1 MTISNSFSKSERLNS
16 KKAIDALFTA
26 PDGSMA
32 AFPLRVV
39 WKMVEEGKVPVSVL
53 ISVPK
58 KRLHHAV
65 DRNRFKRQVREAYR
79 THKHALSEAVAS
91 AGKHLNIAFIC
102 ISDKPVESRQ
112 VQKAIA
118 KSLVRLQEKIN

>member
-1 MTISNSFSKSERLNS
+1 MTISNTFSKSERLNS
-16 KKAIDALFTA
+16 KKAVDMLFTA

-39 WKMVEEGKVPVSVL
+39 WKTVEEGEVPVSVL

-79 THKHALSEAVAS
+79 TRKHSLCAALTS
-91 AGKHLNIAFIC
+91 AGKHLHIAFIC
-102 ISDKPVESRQ
+102 ISDKPVESSQ
-112 VQKAIA
+112 VQKAVSKA
-118 KSLVRLQEKIN
+118 LVRLEEKMK